1 MVGKGVNKVGK
12 MVGDG
17 NDIEGTPVLKAGKAL
32 GEALGEM
39 LEEILG
45 C

>member
-17 NDIEGTPVLKAGKAL
+17 DDIEGTPVMKE

-39 LEEILG
+39 LKEILG